1 MYYYFLLKMVEIMNL
16 VQKAPFSDFCL
27 ELHQYFCPTKP
38 YQVLYFQTHKKFL
51 FHAFLVV
58 GVV

>member
-1 MYYYFLLKMVEIMNL
+1 MVEIMNL